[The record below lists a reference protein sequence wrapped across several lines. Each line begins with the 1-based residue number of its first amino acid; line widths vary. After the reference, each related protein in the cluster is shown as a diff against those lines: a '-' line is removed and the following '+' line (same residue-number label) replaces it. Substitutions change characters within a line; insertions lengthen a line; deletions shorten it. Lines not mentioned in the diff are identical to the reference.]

1 VCDRYYTLTRMVMD
15 NGYNVFVNDGL
26 CHETMR
32 YESLTSQGTLEP
44 SISIN
49 SQMKASKRV

>member
-1 VCDRYYTLTRMVMD
+1 MVRD
-15 NGYNVFVNDGL
+15 NGYNVVVNDGL

-32 YESLTSQGTLEP
+32 YESLTSQGTLEL

>member
-1 VCDRYYTLTRMVMD
+1 MVMD
-15 NGYNVFVNDGL
+15 NGYNVSVNDGL
-26 CHETMR
+26 SHEIMR
-32 YESLTSQGTLEP
+32 YQSLTSQGTLEP